1 MNHKDGREPPRADL
15 DWDDEG
21 VLPPV
26 LSPDT
31 EFVFQRMTEETLKA
45 AGVEIDRR
53 ALDVGCGRAIDAAA
67 LARKGGILFGCEPSR
82 IMLRKAREGLAKNGE
97 RVWLVGSM
105 AEILPFAGHSFH
117 RVVCKGAIDHFL
129 NPDRAVAEMSRVASA
144 EGKVVISVANYESL
158 SCFLSRSLNRFVQRV
173 WHREIPPP
181 HIWEVPRDHTFK
193 FDYPTILG
201 LAKKYLRMES
211 IRGVSLLWGFPR
223 WSSFLRRIPQPMAL
237 ILLRGLDKIAKGVP
251 DWSDVLILVGR
262 PHDSLPGKERSS

>member
-1 MNHKDGREPPRADL
+1 LN
-15 DWDDEG
+15 WDDEG

-53 ALDVGCGRAIDAAA
+53 ALDVGCGRAMDAAA

-82 IMLRKAREGLAKNGE
+82 IMLRKAREGLAKKGE
-97 RVWLVGSM
+97 RVWLVGSI
-105 AEILPFAGHSFH
+105 AETLPFASHSFH
-117 RVVCKGAIDHFL
+117 RVVCKGAIDHFRD
-129 NPDRAVAEMSRVASA
+129 PDRAVAEMSRVASA
-144 EGKVVISVANYESL
+144 GGKVIISVANYESL

-173 WHREIPPP
+173 WRREIPPP
-181 HIWEVPRDHTFK
+181 HIWEVPKDHTFK

-201 LAKKYLRMES
+201 LAKRYLRMES

-223 WSSFLRRIPQPMAL
+223 WSSFLQKIPQPMAL
-237 ILLRGLDKIAKGVP
+237 ILLRGLNKIANWVP

-262 PHDSLPGKERSS
+262 PRDYLPGEERSS

>member
-1 MNHKDGREPPRADL
+1 MNHSDVGEQPQVDL

-21 VLPPV
+21 VLPSV

-31 EFVFQRMTEETLKA
+31 EFVFHRMTEETLKA

-237 ILLRGLDKIAKGVP
+237 ILLRGLDKIANWVP

-262 PHDSLPGKERSS
+262 PHDPLPGKERSS